1 MWKNKDL
8 EGHDFGQKRFRNTK
22 AEIENKIKCK
32 EKWEMKARKHESE
45 TEKVKHMDS
54 LLLEH

>member
-1 MWKNKDL
+1 L